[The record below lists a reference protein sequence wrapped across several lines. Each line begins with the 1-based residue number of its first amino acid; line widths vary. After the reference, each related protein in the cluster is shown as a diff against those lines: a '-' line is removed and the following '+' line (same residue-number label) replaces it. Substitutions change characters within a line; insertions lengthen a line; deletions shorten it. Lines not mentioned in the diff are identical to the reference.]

1 MKLITD
7 ITGNYKIDVAPRE
20 EIKGWVSSLIALI
33 SLIAGLSAIGFIFLL
48 KGINPFYAIFRIFS
62 GSFGTMY
69 GFKETITKA
78 IPLILIAGGLTVVYR
93 GKFWNIGAES
103 QLLAGAAA
111 ATWIALRWGPFMP
124 AGAVVPLMFLGGFT
138 GGALWGIIPALLRV
152 RFGINEVIST
162 LMLNYVAAEFI
173 KMLVIGP
180 WKGKTQFGY
189 PYTDDFPE
197 SAMLSILPGSRIHIL
212 TLAVALIAVV
222 FLFFLLF
229 RTRFGYEVR
238 VIGENQEAARYAG
251 INFFKTTVLMMV
263 ISGGLAG
270 IAGVG
275 EVAGI
280 HHHLTYPE
288 SISSGYGF
296 TAIIVAWLARLNPVL
311 VIISGIF
318 FAGILVGGDAIQ
330 ISLNLPAATV
340 NVFNGIILVFLIMG
354 EYFQR
359 NRISFIKKEN

>member
-1 MKLITD
+1 MKKITD
-7 ITGNYKIDVAPRE
+7 YIKNYKIDIAPRGE
-20 EIKGWVSSLIALI
+20 AKGWESSLITVI
-33 SLIAGLSAIGFIFLL
+33 SLAAGLAAIGFIFLL
-48 KGINPFYAIFRIFS
+48 KGINPFYAIYKIFS
-62 GSFGTMY
+62 GSFGSMY
-69 GFKETITKA
+69 GFKETLTKA

-103 QLLAGAAA
+103 QLLAGAAV
-111 ATWIALRWGPFMP
+111 ATWIALRWGPFLAP
-124 AGAVVPLMFLGGFT
+124 GLVISLMFLGGFT
-138 GGALWGIIPALLRV
+138 GGALWGIIPAFLRI
-152 RFGINEVIST
+152 RFGMNEVIST

-180 WKGKTQFGY
+180 WKGETKFGY

-197 SAMLSILPGSRIHIL
+197 SAMLRLLPGSRIHIL
-212 TLAVALIAVV
+212 TLTIALLTVV

-251 INFFKTTVLMMV
+251 IDFFKTTILMMV
-263 ISGGLAG
+263 ISGGLSG
-270 IAGVG
+270 LAGVG

-296 TAIIVAWLARLNPVL
+296 TAIIVAWLARLNPLL

-354 EYFQR
+354 EYLQR
-359 NRISFIKKEN
+359 NKISFIRKGQ

>member
-1 MKLITD
+1 MKYRID
-7 ITGNYKIDVAPRE
+7 IAPRSG
-20 EIKGWVSSLIALI
+20 ISGWYSAVIVLI
-33 SLIAGLSAIGFIFLL
+33 SLAAGLLAIGFIFLL
-48 KGINPFYAIFRIFS
+48 KGVNPFFAIARIFS
-62 GSFGTMY
+62 GSFGSFY
-69 GFKETITKA
+69 GFKETVTKA
-78 IPLILIAGGLTVVYR
+78 IPLILIAGGLTVAYR

-111 ATWIALRWGPFMP
+111 ATWIALRWGGLLPGGTVIF
-124 AGAVVPLMFLGGFT
+124 LMFAGGFI
-138 GGALWGIIPALLRV
+138 GGALWGIIPAILRV

-162 LMLNYVAAEFI
+162 LMLNYVGAEFI

-180 WKGKTQFGY
+180 WKGKTQFGF
-189 PYTDDFPE
+189 PYTDDFPDN
-197 SAMLSILPGSRIHIL
+197 AILSVLPGSRIHTITL
-212 TLAVALIAVV
+212 ILAVLAVV
-222 FLFFLLF
+222 FLFFLIF

-238 VIGENQEAARYAG
+238 VIGENQEAAKYAG
-251 INFFKTTVLMMV
+251 IDFVKTTVLMMM

-296 TAIIVAWLARLNPVL
+296 TAIIVAWLARLNPLL
-311 VIISGIF
+311 VIISGLF

-340 NVFNGIILVFLIMG
+340 DVFNGIILVFLIMG

-359 NRISFIKKEN
+359 NSISLIRKGE

>member
-1 MKLITD
+1 MK
-7 ITGNYKIDVAPRE
+7 YKIDIAPRE
-20 EIKGWVSSLIALI
+20 QISGAKSALFALI
-33 SLIAGLSAIGFIFLL
+33 SLSAGLAAIGFIFLL
-48 KGINPFYAIFRIFS
+48 KGINPFYAIFKIFS
-62 GSFGTMY
+62 GSFGSIY
-69 GFKETITKA
+69 GFQETITKA
-78 IPLILIAGGLTVVYR
+78 IPLILIAGGLTVAYR

-111 ATWIALRWGPFMP
+111 ATWIALWWGPSLP
-124 AGAVVPLMFLGGFT
+124 AGMVVFLMFTGGFI
-138 GGALWGIIPALLRV
+138 GGALWGIIPAVFRV

-197 SAMLSILPGSRIHIL
+197 SAMLTLFPGSRIHII
-212 TLAVALIAVV
+212 TLIIALIAVV
-222 FLFFLLF
+222 FLFYLIF

-251 INFFKTTVLMMV
+251 IDFVKNTVLMMV

-270 IAGVG
+270 VAGVG
-275 EVAGI
+275 EVAGL

-311 VIISGIF
+311 VIISGLF

-340 NVFNGIILVFLIMG
+340 NIFNGIILVFLIMG
-354 EYFQR
+354 EYFQK
-359 NRISFIKKEN
+359 NSVSIIRIGK